1 MIEVLFGESAAES
14 MKCAKS
20 SRTASYSKD
29 DGPTSVLG
37 NRSLIPKRKKV
48 WTAVPGTPDEVICL
62 AFMLDI
68 GDIRQPA
75 DSDARLEMLTHI
87 HTWINAK
94 TFLHYKN
101 DYKRLKELAASG
113 SAIRIWYSHAPD
125 AYCGLCWLCHEFR
138 NMDIEISVIDLPKY
152 DMHSETNI
160 IIKYCSWN
168 EVEHERFSEY
178 LDREKHLTALER
190 RMYAQEWSEASD
202 SNSMLRAVVNGKL
215 LSVPEEFY
223 DFLILNR
230 ITEQPEKE
238 ARIIGDIL
246 GKTQIAVGDGWYAY
260 RIQKMIDAERIGV
273 AEGNEAEPY
282 KRMIYKK

>member
-1 MIEVLFGESAAES
+1 MIEVLFSESAAES

-20 SRTASYSKD
+20 SRTAPYSKD

-37 NRSLIPKRKKV
+37 NKSLIPKRKKA
-48 WTAVPGTPDEVICL
+48 WTAVPGTPAEVICL

-75 DSDARLEMLTHI
+75 DSDTRLKILTHI
-87 HTWINAK
+87 HTWIDAE
-94 TFLHYKN
+94 TFLRYKK

-113 SAIRIWYSHAPD
+113 SAIRIWYSHAPY

-138 NMDIEISVIDLPKY
+138 NMNAEISVIDLPEY
-152 DMHSETNI
+152 DMHSETSI
-160 IIKYCSWN
+160 VRYCSWN

-246 GKTQIAVGDGWYAY
+246 GNSHIAVSDGWYAY
-260 RIQKMIDAERIGV
+260 RIQKMIDEGRIGM
-273 AEGNEAEPY
+273 AEEDESEPY